1 MHAAR
6 PFRSISIFLLAGLMA
21 STVMLAQERRSATIP
36 FPRGGSASVGLVH
49 GPLLIRSVILKNRPS
64 ASEIRRARQRDPDDT
79 KLLAWVFRVA
89 NAGRRDWH
97 ARIVVNVLDREGR
110 VLASND
116 RTAEIDA
123 RDFHDRITV
132 FTRIRTLDYPPSRQR
147 TKPRGLLS
155 RLRALTAL
163 APW

>member
-1 MHAAR
+1 MHAALL
-6 PFRSISIFLLAGLMA
+6 FRSISLFLFASLMA
-21 STVMLAQERRSATIP
+21 CSAVLAQERRGVTIP

-49 GPLLIRSVILKNRPS
+49 GPLLIRSVTLKNRPS
-64 ASEIRRARQRDPDDT
+64 VSEIRRALRSDRKDT
-79 KLLAWVFRVA
+79 KLLAWVFQVA

-97 ARIVVNVLDREGR
+97 ARIVVNVLDREGL

-132 FTRIRTLDYPPSRQR
+132 FTRIRTVNYA
-147 TKPRGLLS
+147 
-155 RLRALTAL
+155 RADRAQIQ
-163 APW
+163 ANFFRY